1 MLCLRQA
8 PRPETSPITI
18 EENIVVHQLAFRLVG
33 VALLT
38 FGSLPVLAQD
48 FSAEMVRLKP
58 ANAMKAK
65 VYAHDYKMRFEI
77 TNQQRSSVAIVD
89 LASRTTLM
97 IIPDNK
103 SYVKSPHVNAS
114 IPFFHITD
122 VENACPAWEKSL
134 EKPGTC
140 TKVGNE
146 TINDRATVKYKGAA
160 TDGDTGYAWVDRNL
174 KTVIK
179 WEGERGA
186 AELQNIQEGPQ
197 AAALFKVP
205 DGYEMFDLAAAQ
217 DAAREKNKSK
227 APHQRQPPP
236 AH

>member
-1 MLCLRQA
+1 L
-8 PRPETSPITI
+8 STI
-18 EENIVVHQLAFRLVG
+18 EEHTVVQRLALRLVG
-33 VALLT
+33 VALLA
-38 FGSLPVLAQD
+38 FGSLSALAQD
-48 FSAEMVRLKP
+48 FSADVVRLRP
-58 ANAMKAK
+58 ANAIKAK
-65 VYAHDYKMRFEI
+65 VYAHDYKMRFEV

-89 LASRTTLM
+89 LGSRTTLM

-103 SYVKSPHVNAS
+103 SYVKSPHLNAS
-114 IPFFHITD
+114 LPIFHITD
-122 VENACPAWEKSL
+122 VENACPAWKKSL

-140 TKVGNE
+140 AKVGDE
-146 TINDRATVKYKGAA
+146 TINDRATVKYKGTA
-160 TDGDTGYAWVDRNL
+160 TDGDTGYAWVDRKL

-197 AAALFKVP
+197 AAALFQVP

-217 DAAREKNKSK
+217 DAARAKNKGK
-227 APHQRQPPP
+227 APSQKKAT

>member
-1 MLCLRQA
+1 L
-8 PRPETSPITI
+8 
-18 EENIVVHQLAFRLVG
+18 VHTLAFRLAG

-38 FGSLPVLAQD
+38 FGSLPTLAQD

-58 ANAMKAK
+58 ANAVKAK
-65 VYAHDYKMRFEI
+65 VYAHDYKMRFEV

-89 LASRTTLM
+89 LGSHTTLM

-140 TKVGNE
+140 TKIGDE
-146 TINDRATVKYKGAA
+146 TINDRATVKYKGTAN
-160 TDGDTGYAWVDRNL
+160 DGDTGYAWVDRNL
-174 KTVIK
+174 KTVVK

-197 AAALFKVP
+197 AAALFQVP

-217 DAAREKNKSK
+217 DAARTQNKSK
-227 APHQRQPPP
+227 TPPRKKAP

>member
-1 MLCLRQA
+1 L
-8 PRPETSPITI
+8 ITI
-18 EENIVVHQLAFRLVG
+18 EENIVVHKLVFRLVG

-38 FGSLPVLAQD
+38 FGSLPLLAQD

-58 ANAMKAK
+58 ANAIKAK
-65 VYAHDYKMRFEI
+65 VYAHDYKMRFEV

-89 LASRTTLM
+89 LGSHTTLM

-122 VENACPAWEKSL
+122 VENACPAWEKTL

-140 TKVGNE
+140 TKVGDE
-146 TINDRATVKYKGAA
+146 TINGRHAVKYKGTAA
-160 TDGDTGYAWVDRNL
+160 DGDTGYAWVDRNL

-197 AAALFKVP
+197 AAALFQVP
-205 DGYEMFDLAAAQ
+205 EGYQMFDLAAAQ
-217 DAAREKNKSK
+217 DAARAKNKSK
-227 APHQRQPPP
+227 TPHPRPASP

>member
-1 MLCLRQA
+1 
-8 PRPETSPITI
+8 
-18 EENIVVHQLAFRLVG
+18 VVHKFAFRLVG

-38 FGSLPVLAQD
+38 FGSLPMLAQD
-48 FSAEMVRLKP
+48 FSADMVRLKP
-58 ANAMKAK
+58 ANGIKTK
-65 VYAHDYKMRFEI
+65 VYAHDYKMRFEAA
-77 TNQQRSSVAIVD
+77 NQQRSSVAIID
-89 LASRTTLM
+89 LGSRTTLM

-103 SYVKSPHVNAS
+103 SYVKTERVNAS

-134 EKPGTC
+134 EKPGPC
-140 TKVGNE
+140 SKVGDE
-146 TINDRATVKYKGAA
+146 TVNDRATVKYKGTG
-160 TDGDTGYAWVDRNL
+160 TDGDSGYAWVDRNL

-179 WEGERGA
+179 WEGDRGA

-197 AAALFKVP
+197 AAALFQVP

-217 DAAREKNKSK
+217 DAARQKNKSK
-227 APHQRQPPP
+227 APQQRKTQP